1 MAVVK
6 TDIRSGAYYDSAFL
20 MQLQKSLS
28 VLPGVLDA
36 GVIMGTDGNKELL
49 AHINLVN
56 SAVEAARPDDLVIV
70 VRAEDETSAVAA
82 LAKVD
87 ELLRRKKTT
96 STQEY
101 RPQS

>member
-20 MQLQKSLS
+20 MQLQKSLAA
-28 VLPGVLDA
+28 LPGVLDA
-36 GVIMGTDGNKELL
+36 GVIMGTDSNKELL

-56 SAVEAARPDDLVIV
+56 SDVEAAKPDDLVLV
-70 VRAEDETSAVAA
+70 VRAEDESAASAA

-87 ELLRRKKTT
+87 ELLIHKKTA
-96 STQEY
+96 SSQE
-101 RPQS
+101 